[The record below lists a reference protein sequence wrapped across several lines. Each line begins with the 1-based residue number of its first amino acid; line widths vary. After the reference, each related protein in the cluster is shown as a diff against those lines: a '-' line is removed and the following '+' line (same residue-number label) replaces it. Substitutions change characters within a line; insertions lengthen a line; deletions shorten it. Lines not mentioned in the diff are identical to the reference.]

1 MVFLLPSHRGTL
13 AFFSK
18 HPFHPV
24 EAALE
29 DLKAGRLIIVVDDE
43 NRENEGDL
51 ICAAQFAT
59 PQLINFMATEARG
72 LICLAMQ
79 GKRLD
84 ELDIP
89 LMVTHNT
96 DSNQTAF
103 TVSIDAS
110 PKFGVSTGIS
120 ATDRSL
126 TIQAAIHPHT
136 RPQDLRRPG
145 HIFPLRAREGGV
157 LKRAGHTEAA
167 VDLAMLAGL
176 YPAGVICEI
185 QNLDGSMARLAQ
197 LLEYSR
203 THDLKII
210 TIASL
215 IEYRLQNQRLIER
228 AASASF
234 PSEFGTFQVY
244 AYQDL
249 LEQTEHLALVKGD
262 LATFPHKNV
271 LVRVHTEYVLGDT
284 LASLRSDSRR
294 QLETAL
300 KMIEYQG
307 LGVVVYLRPS
317 GYSLIDSIK
326 TYALQDLG
334 LESREGVE
342 VTGLSPELRNYGI
355 GAQIL
360 RDLGVQRMRLL
371 TNNPRKISGLRGF
384 GLELVERVPLLLEE
398 TDSNIRYIST
408 HARPAVQNLHT
419 FLLTLALYPRSLMGA
434 DASSSP
440 SLPRALWLENLRR
453 ITAVEDMGV
462 EEDSRPIASAV
473 FGSSAVVAHIGLE
486 KDPPSISPQ
495 EDASHRHKLIRILL
509 LLADSPELATLTWMG
524 AGGGHPLTALREDLT
539 EVCYP
544 LQQLRQLAQQPEIS
558 DAEFHSLTKDQIIY
572 HLQQGEI

>member
-1 MVFLLPSHRGTL
+1 MTPLLSSQNSVFH
-13 AFFSK
+13 A
-18 HPFHPV
+18 V

-89 LMVTHNT
+89 LMVSHNT

-126 TIQAAIHPHT
+126 TIQAAIHPDT

-185 QNLDGSMARLAQ
+185 QNLDGSMARLPQ

-234 PSEFGTFQVY
+234 PSEFGAFQVF

-262 LATFPHKNV
+262 LATFPQQHV
-271 LVRVHTEYVLGDT
+271 LVRVHTEYVLADT

-334 LESREGVE
+334 LESRKGVE

-360 RDLGVQRMRLL
+360 RDLGVRRMRLL

-408 HARPAVQNLHT
+408 HARRAAQILHT
-419 FLLTLALYPRSLMGA
+419 YLLTVALYPRSLMGA
-434 DASSSP
+434 DASRSP

-495 EDASHRHKLIRILL
+495 EDSSHRHKLIRILL
-509 LLADSPELATLTWMG
+509 LLADSPDLATLAWMG
-524 AGGGHPLTALREDLT
+524 VGDVHPLNALREDLT
-539 EVCYP
+539 ETTYP
-544 LQQLRQLAQQPEIS
+544 LQQLRLLAQQSEIA
-558 DAEFHSLTKDQIIY
+558 DAEFHSLTKDQVIF
-572 HLQQGEI
+572 HLKRDEI

>member
-1 MVFLLPSHRGTL
+1 VTPLLSSQNPVFH
-13 AFFSK
+13 A
-18 HPFHPV
+18 V

-89 LMVTHNT
+89 LMVSHNT

-185 QNLDGSMARLAQ
+185 QNLDGSMARLPQ

-262 LATFPHKNV
+262 LATFPHHHV

-284 LASLRSDSRR
+284 LASVRSDSRR

-317 GYSLIDSIK
+317 RYSLIDSIK

-342 VTGLSPELRNYGI
+342 GSGLSPELRNYGI

-360 RDLGVQRMRLL
+360 RDLGVRRMRLL

-408 HARPAVQNLHT
+408 HARRAAQILHT
-419 FLLTLALYPRSLMGA
+419 YLLTVALYPRSLMGA

-462 EEDSRPIASAV
+462 EEDGRPIASAV

-486 KDPPSISPQ
+486 KDLPSTSSQ
-495 EDASHRHKLIRILL
+495 EDSSHRHKLIRILL
-509 LLADSPELATLTWMG
+509 LLADSSELATLAWMG
-524 AGGGHPLTALREDLT
+524 VGDVHPLNALREDLT
-539 EVCYP
+539 ETTYP
-544 LQQLRQLAQQPEIS
+544 LQQLRQLAQQPQIS
-558 DAEFHSLTKDQIIY
+558 DAEFHSLTKDQVIF
-572 HLQQGEI
+572 HLKRDEI